1 MQNMQ
6 KAIAVIMLLSIH
18 ALNPSQTRA
27 QNGKWAVDK
36 SHSNVKFTVT
46 HMTVSEVDGSF
57 KVFEGSMEHTKAD
70 FSDAKV
76 SFTIDVNSINT
87 DNTNRDE
94 HLKGDDFFSAA
105 QYPQIR
111 FVGTSM
117 KPLGGN
123 KYQLSGN
130 MTVKDVTKPVTWEVT
145 HGGVVNTQRG
155 RKAGFKAK
163 TTINRF
169 DYNLKWNRAVE
180 AGGLVVGEN
189 VDIVVNIEL
198 NEVKS

>member
-1 MQNMQ
+1 MQ
-6 KAIAVIMLLSIH
+6 KAIAVLLLFAAQALVSIQ
-18 ALNPSQTRA
+18 AQA
-27 QNGKWAVDK
+27 QNGRWAVDK

-57 KVFEGSMEHTKAD
+57 KVFDGSMEHTKAD

-76 SFTIDVNSINT
+76 TFTIDVNSINT
-87 DNTNRDE
+87 DNQNRDD
-94 HLKGDDFFSAA
+94 HLRGDDFFSVA
-105 QYPQIR
+105 QYPQIK

-117 KPLGGN
+117 KPVGGN
-123 KYQLSGN
+123 KYQLTGN
-130 MTVKDVTKPVTWEVT
+130 MTVRDVTKPVTWEVT
-145 HGGVVNTQRG
+145 YGGVVNTQRG
-155 RKAGFKAK
+155 KKAGFKAK

>member
-1 MQNMQ
+1 MQ
-6 KAIAVIMLLSIH
+6 KAIAFLLFLGTQGLLST
-18 ALNPSQTRA
+18 QTLA
-27 QNGKWAVDK
+27 QGGKWTLDK
-36 SHSNVKFTVT
+36 VHSNVKFTVT

-57 KVFEGSMEHTKAD
+57 KVFDGSMEHTKAD

-76 SFTIDVNSINT
+76 NFTIDVNSINT
-87 DNTNRDE
+87 DNENRDN
-94 HLKGDDFFSAA
+94 HLRGDDFFSVA
-105 QYPQIR
+105 QHPKIS

-145 HGGVVNTQRG
+145 YGGVVNTQRG
-155 RKAGFKAK
+155 KKAGFKAR

-198 NEVKS
+198 NEVKP

>member
-1 MQNMQ
+1 MQ
-6 KAIAVIMLLSIH
+6 KATASLLLIG
-18 ALNPSQTRA
+18 ALTLGASQSHG
-27 QNGKWAVDK
+27 QNSKWAVDK

-57 KVFEGSMEHTKAD
+57 KVFEGAMEHTKSD

-76 SFTIDVNSINT
+76 NFTIDVNSINT

-94 HLKGDDFFSAA
+94 HLKGDDFFSSA
-105 QYPQIR
+105 QYPQIK

-130 MTVKDVTKPVTWEVT
+130 MTVKDVTKPVTWELT
-145 HGGVVNTQRG
+145 YGGVVNTQRG

-169 DYNLKWNRAVE
+169 DYNLKWSRAVE

>member
-1 MQNMQ
+1 MQ
-6 KAIAVIMLLSIH
+6 KANVGLLLFG
-18 ALNPSQTRA
+18 ALTLSATQSHG
-27 QNGKWAVDK
+27 QSSKWAVDK

-57 KVFEGSMEHTKAD
+57 KVFEGGMEHTKAD

-130 MTVKDVTKPVTWEVT
+130 MTVKDVTKPVTWELT
-145 HGGVVNTQRG
+145 YGGVVNTQRG

>member
-1 MQNMQ
+1 MQ
-6 KAIAVIMLLSIH
+6 KAIAGLLMLTAPWL
-18 ALNPSQTRA
+18 LPSQTQA
-27 QNGKWAVDK
+27 QAGKWAVDK

-57 KVFEGSMEHTKAD
+57 KVFDGNMEHAKAD

-76 SFTIDVNSINT
+76 TFTIDVNSINT
-87 DNTNRDE
+87 DNENRDN

-105 QYPQIR
+105 QYPKIS

-123 KYQLSGN
+123 KYQLAGN

-145 HGGVVNTQRG
+145 YGGVVNTQRG

-189 VDIVVNIEL
+189 VDIVVNIEM

>member
-1 MQNMQ
+1 MQ
-6 KAIAVIMLLSIH
+6 KATAFILVVAFAALS
-18 ALNPSQTRA
+18 PVQTRA
-27 QNGKWAVDK
+27 QGGKWAVDK

-57 KVFEGSMEHTKAD
+57 KVFEGGMEHGKAD

-76 SFTIDVNSINT
+76 NFTIDVNSINT

-105 QYPQIR
+105 QYPQIK
-111 FVGTSM
+111 FVGTAM
-117 KPLGGN
+117 KAMGGN
-123 KYQLSGN
+123 KYQLTGN
-130 MTVKDVTKPVTWEVT
+130 MTVRDVTKPVTWEVT
-145 HGGVVNTQRG
+145 YGGVVNTQRG
-155 RKAGFKAK
+155 KKAGFKAK

>member
-1 MQNMQ
+1 MQ
-6 KAIAVIMLLSIH
+6 KAIAVLL
-18 ALNPSQTRA
+18 LLGSQGLMSPQIRA
-27 QNGKWAVDK
+27 QAGKWTLDK
-36 SHSNVKFTVT
+36 AHSNVKFTVT

-57 KVFEGSMEHTKAD
+57 KVFDGSMEHTKAD

-76 SFTIDVNSINT
+76 NFTIDVNSIDT
-87 DNTNRDE
+87 DNENRDN
-94 HLKGDDFFSAA
+94 HLRGDDFFSVA
-105 QYPQIR
+105 QYPKIS

-117 KPLGGN
+117 KALGGN

-145 HGGVVNTQRG
+145 YGGVVNTQRG

-189 VDIVVNIEL
+189 VDIVVNIEM